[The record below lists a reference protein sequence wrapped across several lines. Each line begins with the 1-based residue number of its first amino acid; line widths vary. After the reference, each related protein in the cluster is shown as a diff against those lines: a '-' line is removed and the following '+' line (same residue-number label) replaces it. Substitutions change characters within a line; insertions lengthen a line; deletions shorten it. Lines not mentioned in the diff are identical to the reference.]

1 MRPRAII
8 AAAFL
13 AAGVTAAACGS
24 AAPPEGAAEEAT
36 VTLMTHDSFNVS
48 QPVLDAFRDE
58 TGITVKI
65 LTSGDAGAML
75 NQAILT
81 KDAPVADVLFG
92 VDNTFMTRALDA
104 GIFEPYT
111 PAAASDVA
119 AGLRLDPSGRL
130 TPIDYADVCIN
141 SDDAALAASG
151 TSPPS
156 DLASLTSARFKD
168 DLVVENPATSSP
180 GLAFLLATI
189 SEFGPEGWQQYWR
202 DLRANG
208 TKVVDGWET
217 AYFTEFSA
225 GGSGGQRPLVV
236 SYATSPAAT
245 VVNADP
251 PIDHATTSAPADTCF
266 RQVEFAGVLAGTS
279 QPEAAR
285 RVVDFLLSGPFQAD
299 MPLQMFVYP
308 ARVGVPLPE
317 VFVDNATVVEHPHEL
332 APAEIAAHRDE
343 WIEEWKQVMLG

>member
-119 AGLRLDPSGRL
+119 AGLRLDPRAGSRRST
-130 TPIDYADVCIN
+130 TPTC
-141 SDDAALAASG
+141 ASTATTPRWRRAG
-151 TSPPS
+151 HHPHRTWPRSP
-156 DLASLTSARFKD
+156 ARFKD

-225 GGSGGQRPLVV
+225 GGSGG
-236 SYATSPAAT
+236 S
-245 VVNADP
+245 
-251 PIDHATTSAPADTCF
+251 
-266 RQVEFAGVLAGTS
+266 G
-279 QPEAAR
+279 
-285 RVVDFLLSGPFQAD
+285 LS
-299 MPLQMFVYP
+299 
-308 ARVGVPLPE
+308 
-317 VFVDNATVVEHPHEL
+317 
-332 APAEIAAHRDE
+332 
-343 WIEEWKQVMLG
+343 W